1 MNQLMVAQKAKDRL
15 RITFH
20 PAQSEA
26 VLAENE
32 PVALDSYPKLAAC
45 FEELQSLVG
54 MKRVKCFVH
63 EIFAWLEIT
72 RRREEVGLH
81 SEKQVLHM
89 IFTGNPGTG
98 KTTVARILARLFQKM
113 GVLEKGHLV
122 EAERADLVG
131 EYIGHTAQ
139 RTRELIKR
147 ALGGILFIDEA
158 YTLIRGGEKDFGKE
172 AIDTLVK
179 AMEDHKDQLIL
190 ILAGY
195 SQEMQHFI
203 AANPGLPSR
212 FPISLHFPDFSLK
225 ELMTIA
231 EQMLK
236 EKEYRL
242 TPSAEK
248 KLRRHLL
255 EVQKKGSHNF
265 GNARYVRN
273 LLEQAIRQQAVR
285 LLQQPQTNRDELMTI
300 QATDLRLTQSP
311 DQAMVY

>member
-1 MNQLMVAQKAKDRL
+1 MDQLMVAQKAKDRL

-20 PAQSEA
+20 PSQPKSISTES
-26 VLAENE
+26 E
-32 PVALDSYPKLAAC
+32 PVALNSYPELAAC

-54 MKRVKCFVH
+54 MKKVKRFVH

-81 SEKQVLHM
+81 SDKQVLHM
-89 IFTGNPGTG
+89 VFTGNPGTG

-131 EYIGHTAQ
+131 EYIGHTAH

-158 YTLIRGGEKDFGKE
+158 YTLARGGEKDFGKE

-195 SQEMQHFI
+195 SQEMQSFL

-212 FPISLHFPDFSLK
+212 FPIRLHFPDFSLR

-231 EQMLK
+231 EQMLG
-236 EKEYRL
+236 EKQYCL
-242 TPSAEK
+242 TSIAEK
-248 KLRRHLL
+248 KLRRHLF
-255 EVQKKGSHNF
+255 EVQKKTVHNF

-300 QATDLRLTQSP
+300 QAADLHLTQFSN
-311 DQAMVY
+311 

>member
-1 MNQLMVAQKAKDRL
+1 MNQLLVAQKAKDRL

-20 PAQSEA
+20 PSQSETA
-26 VLAENE
+26 MAESE

-54 MKRVKCFVH
+54 MKKVKRFVH

-72 RRREEVGLH
+72 KRREEVGLQ

-131 EYIGHTAQ
+131 EYIGHTAH

-158 YTLIRGGEKDFGKE
+158 YTLARGGEKDFGKE

-179 AMEDHKDQLIL
+179 AMEDQKDQLIL

-195 SQEMQHFI
+195 SQEMRAFM

-212 FPISLHFPDFSLK
+212 FPIRLHFPDFTLK

-231 EQMLK
+231 EQMLE
-236 EKEYRL
+236 EKEYCL
-242 TPSAEK
+242 TPIAAK

-255 EVQKKGSHNF
+255 EVQTKAFHNF

-273 LLEQAIRQQAVR
+273 LLEQAIRHQAVR

-300 QATDLRLTQSP
+300 QATDLCLTQCL
-311 DQAMVY
+311 D